1 MIYLLVFL
9 CSLYFVSLYENNGC
23 CFVKNKCSNVYILIG
38 AFIAL
43 MAGLRF
49 FVGADTANYVNDFKT
64 IPTLDLLTKKSFDY
78 SRYRPGYLLLTSLCK
93 TICDNFVLLQMCVA
107 LFSNYI
113 ILKFVWKKCN
123 SPLLALLIYFITN
136 YLEFN
141 FEIMREVMAVSFSL
155 LYFSSLEK
163 KRFFLAFVYFILAN
177 MMHASAIM
185 IILFPFLF
193 KIKFSRKLV
202 WIVLVFSVAEISIYQ
217 IIPDISMYAD
227 LVFGYGEYGE
237 KYLERVINTDYNLNY
252 YIFHFTKFLILPL
265 SALWV
270 LKDKGKYT
278 GFVLVWVLLGLL
290 SIFSYA
296 FYRFTNYFSPF
307 MWILYSESIIC
318 ICRRLKPLRFGVMI
332 SAVIILLFF
341 YQRGLLSMNGNNFLY
356 ERYFPYEMVG
366 FDNNYNTNQSKY
378 LIRRGN

>member
-1 MIYLLVFL
+1 M
-9 CSLYFVSLYENNGC
+9 
-23 CFVKNKCSNVYILIG
+23 
-38 AFIAL
+38 
-43 MAGLRF
+43 
-49 FVGADTANYVNDFKT
+49 
-64 IPTLDLLTKKSFDY
+64 
-78 SRYRPGYLLLTSLCK
+78 
-93 TICDNFVLLQMCVA
+93 
-107 LFSNYI
+107 
-113 ILKFVWKKCN
+113 
-123 SPLLALLIYFITN
+123 
-136 YLEFN
+136 
-141 FEIMREVMAVSFSL
+141 
-155 LYFSSLEK
+155 
-163 KRFFLAFVYFILAN
+163 
-177 MMHASAIM
+177 
-185 IILFPFLF
+185 
-193 KIKFSRKLV
+193 
-202 WIVLVFSVAEISIYQ
+202 LVFSVAEISIYQ

-356 ERYFPYEMVG
+356 ERYFLMKWLALIIIIILI
-366 FDNNYNTNQSKY
+366 NQN
-378 LIRRGN
+378 I